1 MHLKKLLTCQPKK
14 DDKSIQSW
22 ERVSLFKKQSHSGT
36 SCSLPHYSFPIS
48 LFSTAFI
55 VHFLSSVLFINYT
68 LIWRSGKQHTLYHQ
82 TVHSLERYH
91 LCIHPMHTPL
101 PFSITSPSSI
111 ISIKSSKR
119 LLLCTVLT
127 VLSAYIFIYPTTIL
141 LQSYS

>member
-127 VLSAYIFIYPTTIL
+127 VLSAYIFIYPTL
-141 LQSYS
+141 SYYS